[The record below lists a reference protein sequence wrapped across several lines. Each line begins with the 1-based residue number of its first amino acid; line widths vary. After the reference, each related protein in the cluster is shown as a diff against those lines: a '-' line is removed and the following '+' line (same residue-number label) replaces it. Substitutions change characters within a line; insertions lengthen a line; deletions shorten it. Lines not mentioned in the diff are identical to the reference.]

1 MCVRCRRSN
10 AIPPPLTACRR
21 RRRIKGSGR
30 LEDDN
35 NDSDSDSCGN
45 KHGNLP
51 VFYYRLTNEQLCND
65 TDGRQNYCFELKV
78 EMKVV
83 MIVESERYRRAFP
96 AFSVFGAPSF
106 RFWREPSSTRQAVAR
121 LAAQFFH
128 VDVYR
133 REAKADVS
141 RGNNGTNNPLLSRS
155 RYQKVD
161 HGEQRIC
168 SGCWMLIDDDDR

>member
-1 MCVRCRRSN
+1 M
-10 AIPPPLTACRR
+10 
-21 RRRIKGSGR
+21 
-30 LEDDN
+30 
-35 NDSDSDSCGN
+35 
-45 KHGNLP
+45 
-51 VFYYRLTNEQLCND
+51 FYYRLTNEQLCND

-83 MIVESERYRRAFP
+83 MIVESERYRRALP

-141 RGNNGTNNPLLSRS
+141 RGNNGTNNPLLFSLGFTTQGGSKIGPWRAA
-155 RYQKVD
+155 D
-161 HGEQRIC
+161 LQR
-168 SGCWMLIDDDDR
+168 MLDADR